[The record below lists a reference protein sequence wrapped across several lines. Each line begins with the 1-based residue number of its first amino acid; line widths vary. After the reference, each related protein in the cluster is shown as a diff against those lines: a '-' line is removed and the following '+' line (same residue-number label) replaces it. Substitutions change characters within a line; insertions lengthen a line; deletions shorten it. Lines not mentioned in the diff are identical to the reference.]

1 MVGRDADGLRDTFAA
16 PEPEAQAAEEPAGR
30 PVNPGGETRT
40 PEQSP
45 PGERGGNWPSYE
57 SLDLE
62 KLKSARNISCDHPP
76 ADQKL
81 NGFKPASKKPRHRE
95 LWQAVME
102 RDATKQPKNWS
113 VESCVR
119 FLILPANKPA
129 TAAGPNGTGTGEP
142 EAAAAAEDED
152 AGNKEDNA
160 AAPRLHWSRN
170 YLVCLLHVISSL
182 PQEFM
187 NCNRKLKRVELDAN
201 SKDAFWEKAA
211 QVFNSK
217 TEFHLIKPRSAT
229 SKTKFEKLCL
239 SCTH

>member
-1 MVGRDADGLRDTFAA
+1 MLTACATHLLHPRARSAGSRGASGAA
-16 PEPEAQAAEEPAGR
+16 RE
-30 PVNPGGETRT
+30 PGGGDKDT
-40 PEQSP
+40 EQPP

-142 EAAAAAEDED
+142 EAAAAEDED
-152 AGNKEDNA
+152 AGNKEDDA
-160 AAPRLHWSRN
+160 AAPRLGWSRN
-170 YLVCLLHVISSL
+170 YLVRLLHVISSL

-187 NCNRKLKRVELDAN
+187 NRNRKLKRVELDAN
-201 SKDAFWEKAA
+201 SKDAFWEKAM